1 MMSKRLKFFFS
12 HLAISLLIALFVISI
27 VFFVWYPSPLATA
40 VGATHIFLMLI
51 AIDVVVGP
59 ILGFIVYKEGKKSL
73 KFDLAVVILLQLSA
87 LSFGVYSIAQGRPV
101 WIGYVVD
108 RFELVRNNDLINDH
122 IDQALPQ
129 FQNPS
134 WLQPQYVAVKVSDNV
149 NQRNDDL
156 FAEVMGGISLAQR
169 PERYVDLNQ
178 VKSLIQQRS
187 QDLEL
192 LKNFNDSDQV
202 VKVLAEYPSAT
213 AFAPLKANAVDM
225 TVLINKENGEVV
237 KIVDL
242 RPWK

>member
-1 MMSKRLKFFFS
+1 MSKRLKFFVNHFFLS
-12 HLAISLLIALFVISI
+12 FLLALLVIGL
-27 VFFVWYPSPLATA
+27 VFFIWYPAPFAKA
-40 VGATHIFLMLI
+40 VGVTHIFLMML
-51 AIDVVVGP
+51 AIDVIVGP
-59 ILGFIVYKEGKKSL
+59 VLGLFVYKEGKKSL
-73 KFDLAVVILLQLSA
+73 KFDLTVIIAIQISA
-87 LSFGVYSIAQGRPV
+87 LLYGVYSIEQGRPA
-101 WIGYVVD
+101 WLAYNVD
-108 RFELVRNNDLINDH
+108 RFELVRKNEIVDQNIN
-122 IDQALPQ
+122 QAKPQ
-129 FQNPS
+129 FQQVS
-134 WLQPQYVAVKVSDNV
+134 WFKPQYVAVNFAKDIQ
-149 NQRNDDL
+149 QRNDDL